1 MKTIYSF
8 IACLSVLAV
17 AASCQQFV
25 VDTQMSDEE
34 YANHIELVCS
44 AAEEY
49 NLPAAD
55 PQSFTFNVSSNAAWT
70 ISGAPEWLA
79 VTPASSSAS
88 SLISDVT
95 VSAQPNT
102 TSSDRSATL
111 TIKNDKYNTASYTVV
126 VKQLRHGG
134 LFVQPVPQSFEG
146 AGGTLA
152 FTIESNYDWKV
163 RTSETWLTIDK
174 TSGSASSEIVSINAT
189 AAMNEGVERYATV
202 TVSAGPQEES
212 FQVVQRGVSFR
223 IVAPESATIDRLGG
237 ELVVEIDTP
246 LSWTIKGD
254 NDAFAVEAVD
264 ATHFKVSAP
273 FNNIFKERSVKVT
286 AESKIGKE
294 EIVIS
299 QDCNFTLENCELLE
313 DGSIKLTGDNASKF
327 YAKDGLRYF
336 ETKVVFG
343 DKEFG
348 DHAQFWVFAFYQG
361 GEMGNWLRIGNNT
374 RFRYKAGSV
383 YTNVSYSIT
392 KDQMN
397 AATEYVFRY
406 AQNPDDYSKC
416 DVYFGLDGTEIASS
430 KIGSPY
436 YEFAD
441 PADFFWG
448 MYAADSAS
456 GWCIVK
462 SCDITVLPESK

>member
-1 MKTIYSF
+1 
-8 IACLSVLAV
+8 
-17 AASCQQFV
+17 
-25 VDTQMSDEE
+25 MSDEE
-34 YANHIELVCS
+34 YAKHIELACS

-49 NLPAAD
+49 NLPAAN

-95 VSAQPNT
+95 VTAQPNT
-102 TSSDRSATL
+102 TASDRSATL
-111 TIKNDKYNTASYTVV
+111 TIANDKYDTATYTVV
-126 VKQLRHGG
+126 VNQLRQGG

-152 FTIESNYDWKV
+152 FTIEANYDWKI
-163 RTSETWLTIDK
+163 RTSETWLTVDK
-174 TSGSASSEIVSINAT
+174 TSGAASENVISINAT
-189 AAMNEGVERYATV
+189 ATMNEGVERYATV
-202 TVSAGPQEES
+202 TVTSGPQEET

-223 IVAPESATIDRLGG
+223 IVTPEDASVSRLGG

-254 NDAFAVEAVD
+254 NDAFKVEAVD

-273 FNNIFKERSVKVT
+273 YNNKFVERSVKVT
-286 AESKIGKE
+286 VESKIGKE

-313 DGSIKLTGDNASKF
+313 DGSIKLTGEQGSRF
-327 YAKDGLRYF
+327 YPKDGLRYF
-336 ETKVVFG
+336 SAKVVFG
-343 DKEFG
+343 EKAFG
-348 DHAQFWVFAFYQG
+348 SHAQFWVFALSYGG

-374 RFRYKAGSV
+374 RFRINIGSIYKNSAYSV
-383 YTNVSYSIT
+383 TPE
-392 KDQMN
+392 QMN
-397 AATEYVFRY
+397 SITEYVYTLSQDSEDPSMLNMYLGFDGEEIATFRY
-406 AQNPDDYSKC
+406 N
-416 DVYFGLDGTEIASS
+416 
-430 KIGSPY
+430 SPY
-436 YEFAD
+436 FTNEEPAEFMLGIQAKD
-441 PADFFWG
+441 AET
-448 MYAADSAS
+448 